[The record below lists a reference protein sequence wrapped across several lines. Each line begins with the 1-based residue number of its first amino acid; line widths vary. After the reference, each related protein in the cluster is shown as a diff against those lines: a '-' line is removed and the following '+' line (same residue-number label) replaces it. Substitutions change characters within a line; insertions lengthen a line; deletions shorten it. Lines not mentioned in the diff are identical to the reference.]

1 MIKKWWPAALGIIA
15 IAVILTFALQQILV
29 KTSLTEQEVINR
41 VESLYNGKVEE
52 ITKNKSQYNVIFADG
67 SKVYEVQVDEEQ
79 GTFQHLKLL
88 LIRDDNMEVVVD
100 SDDTKEDLNGNSNTE
115 SNGASS
121 SPTDQEPNT
130 SNSSEDTST
139 NNVTR
144 ITAATAQSLALQQMT
159 GEVEDVEYF
168 QSADGG
174 YYIVELENEKI
185 EAAFQIHAITG
196 KILSVVYDD

>member
-15 IAVILTFALQQILV
+15 IAVILIFALQQILV
-29 KTSLTEQEVINR
+29 TTTLTEQEVINR

-67 SKVYEVQVDEEQ
+67 SNVYEVQVDEEQ

-88 LIRDDNMEVVVD
+88 LIRDDNTEVVMDDHV
-100 SDDTKEDLNGNSNTE
+100 DTKADLNSNSNTA

-121 SPTDQEPNT
+121 SPTDQGPDT
-130 SNSSEDTST
+130 TNSSET

-144 ITAATAQSLALQQMT
+144 ITAAAAQSLALQQMT

-174 YYIVELENEKI
+174 YYIVELENEEL